1 MENSKRL
8 RLIVLASATL
18 ILFFIV
24 VSSKVSA
31 AAEQS
36 ASSAGT
42 YAYITNGG
50 SNSVSVIDTSTN
62 TVTATIKVGKSPEG
76 VVVNPNGKKVYVTNI
91 NSNTV
96 SVINTTTNKVT
107 ATINGFYKPIGAAF
121 SPDGKKA
128 YVISSGYTVENDTGW
143 YSFGGN
149 VSIIDTATNRV
160 IDKVD
165 IGSDP
170 YGMTITPDGKKLYI
184 TYSFA
189 YYIYYGLS
197 AYEYS
202 NASVFDTTTKNITTL
217 QLRGMPFGVTV
228 SPDGKKV
235 YVANQITDIE
245 RIGFTTQKKYY
256 PIVSVVDTVTNKVI
270 DTEKIGDAPQGVAV
284 SPNGKKVYVTD
295 WKDRIVSVI
304 DTTTVTVIATVPVG
318 SSPEGIAVNPDGK
331 KVYVANRGSN
341 TVSVIDT
348 ATNKV
353 IATVPVGSSPE
364 GIAFSRALKKVL
376 PVANFTSDVT
386 SGKAPLK
393 VQFTDKST
401 GTPTK
406 WKWTFGDGMNSIQQ
420 NPVHKY
426 SKAGNYTVVLTV
438 TNTVGSNTTTK
449 TNYIKVIVKPVAAF
463 SASPTSGK
471 APLTV
476 AFTDKSSGIPT
487 SWKWSFGDGKTSTA
501 QTPKHKYTAEGKYT
515 VSLTVK
521 NAAGSNMVTKTN
533 YITVKK

>member
-24 VSSKVSA
+24 VSSTVSA

-50 SNSVSVIDTSTN
+50 SNSASVIDTSTN

-76 VVVNPNGKKVYVTNI
+76 VIVNPNGKKVYVTNI
-91 NSNTV
+91 N
-96 SVINTTTNKVT
+96 
-107 ATINGFYKPIGAAF
+107 
-121 SPDGKKA
+121 
-128 YVISSGYTVENDTGW
+128 
-143 YSFGGN
+143 
-149 VSIIDTATNRV
+149 
-160 IDKVD
+160 
-165 IGSDP
+165 
-170 YGMTITPDGKKLYI
+170 
-184 TYSFA
+184 
-189 YYIYYGLS
+189 
-197 AYEYS
+197 
-202 NASVFDTTTKNITTL
+202 
-217 QLRGMPFGVTV
+217 
-228 SPDGKKV
+228 
-235 YVANQITDIE
+235 
-245 RIGFTTQKKYY
+245 
-256 PIVSVVDTVTNKVI
+256 
-270 DTEKIGDAPQGVAV
+270 
-284 SPNGKKVYVTD
+284 
-295 WKDRIVSVI
+295 
-304 DTTTVTVIATVPVG
+304 
-318 SSPEGIAVNPDGK
+318 
-331 KVYVANRGSN
+331 SN

-438 TNTVGSNTTTK
+438 TNTAGSNTTTK

-521 NAAGSNMVTKTN
+521 NAAGSNAITKTN
-533 YITVKK
+533 HITAKK